1 MGAWGIDAFEND
13 IALDF
18 VTIMEE
24 APDGEG
30 TRGAPGKDALI
41 VMTLMRAADE
51 EDGLD
56 SEAASEGLAAAEIL
70 AALMGKP
77 SPLMM
82 DPEGPAEALVA
93 WTRNGT
99 TNLRNPKNTVLAIN
113 AIERAKTSELADIWD
128 EADQGAQWRA
138 AVEDLKAR
146 LS

>member
-30 TRGAPGKDALI
+30 TRGAPGKDAIL
-41 VMTLMRAADE
+41 VQTLMRAADD
-51 EDGLD
+51 EDGID
-56 SEAASEGLAAAEIL
+56 SDAAAEGLAAAEVL
-70 AALMGKP
+70 AALLGKP

-93 WTRNGT
+93 WTRTGV
-99 TNLRNPKNTVLAIN
+99 TNLRNSKNTVLALK
-113 AIERAKTSELADIWD
+113 AIERAKASELA
-128 EADQGAQWRA
+128 E
-138 AVEDLKAR
+138 L
-146 LS
+146 

>member
-1 MGAWGIDAFEND
+1 MGAWGTDAFEND
-13 IALDF
+13 TALDF
-18 VTIMEE
+18 VAIMEE

-30 TRGAPGKDALI
+30 TRAAPGKDALI

-51 EDGLD
+51 DDGQD
-56 SEAASEGLAAAEIL
+56 SEAAAEGLAAAEVL

-93 WTRNGT
+93 WTRNGV
-99 TNLRNPKNTVLAIN
+99 TNLRNPKNAVLALK
-113 AIERAKTSELADIWD
+113 AIERAKTSELADLWD
-128 EADQGAQWRA
+128 ESEQGAEWLA